1 MHYQWRQLLHIA
13 DDSISETILIM
24 INDFSVNAAWSKCPE
39 LAEIMDQAAVLTLT
53 LSSLAV
59 AAAKRRSC
67 SA

>member
-1 MHYQWRQLLHIA
+1 MHYQYRQLLHIA
-13 DDSISETILIM
+13 EDSISETIPIM
-24 INDFSVNAAWSKCPE
+24 INDFGVNVAWSKRPE
-39 LAEIMDQAAVLTLT
+39 LAESMDQAAVLTLT